1 MLHKIGV
8 IGDVHAQHRYLE
20 TALHYLVEQ
29 NVDTIVCTGDLVDGE
44 GDVNACI
51 RLLQAFNV
59 HTVRGNHDRWILQ
72 HKVRHLPNAHLL
84 EQLDPESAEYLASLP
99 NQVHLN
105 TNAGPLMLCHG
116 VGDHDLQ
123 KIWPGTDALPA
134 KRSKDLDHI
143 IAQGKYTLMINGHVH
158 YRTLI
163 HFHALTLLNAG
174 TLRGDHHPGFALL
187 DLVQNCVHGYELEP
201 AVHPVKTLSLAPPNN
216 KHVFRDTQHF
226 DDTWEPVTLYA

>member
-1 MLHKIGV
+1 MLHKIGI

-84 EQLDPESAEYLASLP
+84 EQDMTVEAL
-99 NQVHLN
+99 
-105 TNAGPLMLCHG
+105 GPWIEGCGEEML
-116 VGDHDLQ
+116 
-123 KIWPGTDALPA
+123 
-134 KRSKDLDHI
+134 
-143 IAQGKYTLMINGHVH
+143 
-158 YRTLI
+158 
-163 HFHALTLLNAG
+163 
-174 TLRGDHHPGFALL
+174 
-187 DLVQNCVHGYELEP
+187 
-201 AVHPVKTLSLAPPNN
+201 
-216 KHVFRDTQHF
+216 
-226 DDTWEPVTLYA
+226 TWEGMGPAPAGGFSR